1 MKQNKKLSL
10 IYIIGVII
18 PFVLMLV
25 NGYISDNYH
34 KSWSYENENIFFR
47 IVLIVSILSCA
58 VILLLNYRGSKNSLW
73 YTLSLTTGLGIA
85 YLLYLA
91 SSFSIGIL

>member
-25 NGYISDNYH
+25 NGYIADNDH
-34 KSWSYENENIFFR
+34 KSWSYENENIFFYAK
-47 IVLIVSILSCA
+47 L
-58 VILLLNYRGSKNSLW
+58 
-73 YTLSLTTGLGIA
+73 
-85 YLLYLA
+85 
-91 SSFSIGIL
+91 